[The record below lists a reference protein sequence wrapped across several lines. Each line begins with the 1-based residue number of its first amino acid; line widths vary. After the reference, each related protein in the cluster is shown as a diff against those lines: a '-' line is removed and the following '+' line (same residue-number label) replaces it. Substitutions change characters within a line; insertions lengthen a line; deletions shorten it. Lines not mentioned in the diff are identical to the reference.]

1 MANQNDLIRES
12 DNSRV
17 PAQMVST
24 QPMGTNIMIA
34 KATNR
39 QLNIPPNTTLN
50 EQHEVEVNNSLGVK
64 NGEDFVLGYFG
75 VGIKGYQV
83 VGNHPVTN
91 VPVNYTN
98 QHQPFDQNLFYSI
111 PLCARPLD
119 DDLTE
124 QQRDKYRMRTVQ
136 ILDGV
141 PTALYWLMKTG
152 MNEFNPKTKRAYRNP
167 STGNEVPIDYVYRP
181 ESLNPTPITLSSDGT
196 VPLANTYLMSSGL
209 MDLSLNG
216 TALEELRNV
225 CRLMFGDPSLAAV
238 SEYQIVWGIESTTE
252 GQGPG
257 GTTFRHKELI
267 SAVTQYVVSERHA
280 RDANSNGDIV
290 LKYDLGAAY
299 PMLLEE

>member
-39 QLNIPPNTTLN
+39 SLNIPPNTTLN
-50 EQHEVEVNNSLGVK
+50 EHHEVEVNNSLGVK
-64 NGEDFVLGYFG
+64 NGLDFVLGYFG

-83 VGNHPVTN
+83 VGNHPVTQ

-111 PLCARPLD
+111 PMCARPLD
-119 DDLTE
+119 DDLNDQE
-124 QQRDKYRMRTVQ
+124 RDKYRMRTVA

-152 MNEFNPKTKRAYRNP
+152 MSEFNPKTKRAYRNP
-167 STGNEVPIDYVYRP
+167 ATGNEVPEDYVYRP
-181 ESLNPTPITLSSDGT
+181 ESLNPTPITLSSNGT
-196 VPLANTYLMSSGL
+196 VPLANTYLTSSGL

-252 GQGPG
+252 GQGAG
-257 GTTFRHKELI
+257 GTTFRYKELI
-267 SAVTQYVVSERHA
+267 SAVTQYVISERHA